1 MLAPYISTYHSLHRH
16 SEKNS
21 IGNYHT
27 LLLHHRSQSCWQNYY
42 AVADS
47 IFCCPSYRGIL
58 WIAKCSVLQTISSM
72 FWWFVWPLANVL
84 RQERSSLHRQDK
96 DNIRDKRHT
105 HPHPWSPHEQHQMI
119 PFPWQ
124 VIFLERSGGMSMHLE
139 VECLHPQEFW
149 TPVIGSDAWHI
160 ACVFISRQR
169 ALPGNDDDYAAQ
181 TFNQTLAVLPW
192 NTFLYICYNTQ
203 LLYQQPLK
211 NSFACS
217 IGNQPTVRSP
227 PPPCMPSMRM
237 FAASFSTLMCFYTCT
252 LR

>member
-149 TPVIGSDAWHI
+149 TPVGFVRLHQSRSGLAWIGIKSMPQSMPQNNPWLFNFFYSVKPIMEYNPKVWEFFKLWKTWILSI
-160 ACVFISRQR
+160 AH
-169 ALPGNDDDYAAQ
+169 
-181 TFNQTLAVLPW
+181 
-192 NTFLYICYNTQ
+192 
-203 LLYQQPLK
+203 
-211 NSFACS
+211 
-217 IGNQPTVRSP
+217 
-227 PPPCMPSMRM
+227 
-237 FAASFSTLMCFYTCT
+237 
-252 LR
+252 